1 MIGTVYSDIEG
12 VLRERLPDLPP
23 VPEILASN
31 SLVFL
36 NSEPLVDFPRPSSA
50 RVIDIGGITVAG
62 ERNKPINETWS
73 SILDLRPKTILISF
87 GSMAKAF
94 TMPAEYKQTILS
106 TINKFPDVTFIW
118 KYERPEDNISAGVPN
133 LIGSAWVPQNNLLHD
148 ARLTAFITHCGQ
160 GSTAES

>member
-1 MIGTVYSDIEG
+1 
-12 VLRERLPDLPP
+12 
-23 VPEILASN
+23 
-31 SLVFL
+31 
-36 NSEPLVDFPRPSSA
+36 
-50 RVIDIGGITVAG
+50 
-62 ERNKPINETWS
+62 
-73 SILDLRPKTILISF
+73 
-87 GSMAKAF
+87 MAKAF

-160 GSTAES
+160 GSTAESIDAGIPVVVIPVLADQLRNAHQVERNGLGIRLQKEDLARE